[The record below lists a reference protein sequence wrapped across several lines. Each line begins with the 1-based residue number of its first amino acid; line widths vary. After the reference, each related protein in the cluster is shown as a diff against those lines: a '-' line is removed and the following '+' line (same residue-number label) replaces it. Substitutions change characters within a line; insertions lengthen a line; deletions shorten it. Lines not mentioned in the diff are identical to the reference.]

1 MKLKHST
8 HAAAASVVA
17 LSLSLLASLSAQQS
31 RLEVAAAVG
40 ARSDNP
46 PAEVQDEAARQTAEK
61 RREIIPNGVLKMPGI
76 QLSFTSHQ
84 KYQMQVVPMCMI
96 RAVVKY

>member
-61 RREIIPNGVLKMPGI
+61 RRYPVTAAARVSAPVPVVVEV
-76 QLSFTSHQ
+76 SRTRSAHTSA
-84 KYQMQVVPMCMI
+84 I
-96 RAVVKY
+96 